1 MLLRNVDDPLSRK
14 GDKSYFNAD
23 SGTPISEFLD
33 EYEPRLREAET
44 ADGNFN
50 FITCNHDTARVA
62 PRLSQREIALAYC
75 TLFAMPGVP
84 FLYYGDEIGMRYRAL
99 PGKEGGYVRTGSRTP
114 MQWGANDASGA
125 LHVSD
130 SAETDIQNTPDASY
144 TSDSAETD
152 IHSTPKALHVSD
164 SAESDTRAGD
174 VTGGSYLPADPSA
187 DAPTVA
193 AQQADAESLWHTVR
207 SILHVKREC
216 DALRSGATFHA
227 IERDRVFV
235 FERSTHLQKLII
247 AVNPSRD
254 CKALQLPDG
263 SYRTIFS
270 IGENEISGTSLRLGL
285 QSFAILEAE

>member
-1 MLLRNVDDPLSRK
+1 M
-14 GDKSYFNAD
+14 
-23 SGTPISEFLD
+23 
-33 EYEPRLREAET
+33 
-44 ADGNFN
+44 
-50 FITCNHDTARVA
+50 
-62 PRLSQREIALAYC
+62 
-75 TLFAMPGVP
+75 
-84 FLYYGDEIGMRYRAL
+84 
-99 PGKEGGYVRTGSRTP
+99 
-114 MQWGANDASGA
+114 
-125 LHVSD
+125 
-130 SAETDIQNTPDASY
+130 
-144 TSDSAETD
+144 
-152 IHSTPKALHVSD
+152 SD

-235 FERSTHLQKLII
+235 FERSPHLQKLII

>member
-1 MLLRNVDDPLSRK
+1 MAAGFDMDFYLDWRWDGVPNGYNMLLRNVDDPLSRK

-99 PGKEGGYVRTGSRTP
+99 SGKEGGYVRTGSRTP
-114 MQWGANDASGA
+114 MQWGANDASG
-125 LHVSD
+125 
-130 SAETDIQNTPDASY
+130 
-144 TSDSAETD
+144 
-152 IHSTPKALHVSD
+152 ALHVSD

-207 SILHVKREC
+207 SILHVKGEC

>member
-1 MLLRNVDDPLSRK
+1 MAAGFDMDFYLDWRWDGVPNGYNMLLRNVDDPLSRK

-130 SAETDIQNTPDASY
+130 SAE
-144 TSDSAETD
+144 
-152 IHSTPKALHVSD
+152 
-164 SAESDTRAGD
+164 SDTRAGD
-174 VTGGSYLPADPSA
+174 VTGGSYLPPTRPPTPDRRRTAGRRRI
-187 DAPTVA
+187 TVA
-193 AQQADAESLWHTVR
+193 YGALHTPR
-207 SILHVKREC
+207 QEGMRRL
-216 DALRSGATFHA
+216 
-227 IERDRVFV
+227 
-235 FERSTHLQKLII
+235 
-247 AVNPSRD
+247 AVGGYVPCN
-254 CKALQLPDG
+254 
-263 SYRTIFS
+263 RT
-270 IGENEISGTSLRLGL
+270 R
-285 QSFAILEAE
+285 

>member
-1 MLLRNVDDPLSRK
+1 
-14 GDKSYFNAD
+14 
-23 SGTPISEFLD
+23 
-33 EYEPRLREAET
+33 
-44 ADGNFN
+44 
-50 FITCNHDTARVA
+50 
-62 PRLSQREIALAYC
+62 
-75 TLFAMPGVP
+75 
-84 FLYYGDEIGMRYRAL
+84 MRYRAL

-130 SAETDIQNTPDASY
+130 SAE
-144 TSDSAETD
+144 
-152 IHSTPKALHVSD
+152 
-164 SAESDTRAGD
+164 SDTRAGD
-174 VTGGSYLPADPSA
+174 VTGGSYLPTDPSA

>member
-1 MLLRNVDDPLSRK
+1 M
-14 GDKSYFNAD
+14 
-23 SGTPISEFLD
+23 SGKP
-33 EYEPRLREAET
+33 A
-44 ADGNFN
+44 
-50 FITCNHDTARVA
+50 AR
-62 PRLSQREIALAYC
+62 Q
-75 TLFAMPGVP
+75 G
-84 FLYYGDEIGMRYRAL
+84 
-99 PGKEGGYVRTGSRTP
+99 
-114 MQWGANDASGA
+114 
-125 LHVSD
+125 
-130 SAETDIQNTPDASY
+130 
-144 TSDSAETD
+144 
-152 IHSTPKALHVSD
+152 
-164 SAESDTRAGD
+164 
-174 VTGGSYLPADPSA
+174 ADPSA

>member
-1 MLLRNVDDPLSRK
+1 M
-14 GDKSYFNAD
+14 
-23 SGTPISEFLD
+23 
-33 EYEPRLREAET
+33 
-44 ADGNFN
+44 
-50 FITCNHDTARVA
+50 
-62 PRLSQREIALAYC
+62 
-75 TLFAMPGVP
+75 
-84 FLYYGDEIGMRYRAL
+84 
-99 PGKEGGYVRTGSRTP
+99 
-114 MQWGANDASGA
+114 
-125 LHVSD
+125 
-130 SAETDIQNTPDASY
+130 
-144 TSDSAETD
+144 
-152 IHSTPKALHVSD
+152 SD

-174 VTGGSYLPADPSA
+174 VTGGSYLPTD
-187 DAPTVA
+187 PTVA

-207 SILHVKREC
+207 SILHVKGEC